1 MDVPKAPRALAS
13 DRVRSERAAAIR
25 LPHVQPINDLIDE
38 IGRDVGV
45 RNLAYNDPTFGG
57 TEAEVLFVL
66 KSPEGDAG
74 SDRNRVSFQSF
85 DNDDSGAEFLFRTC
99 ERFALPR
106 VKCAGW
112 NICPFPIEGKNPSR
126 TELERA
132 RPYTMRMLELL
143 PHLKVVL
150 LLGNPAQKGWEDRFL
165 HRRPDVEVVLGA
177 SPSPPGINQK
187 RNRDNFEEA
196 IRRVVRIVEG
206 IEGRHG

>member
-1 MDVPKAPRALAS
+1 MDVPRSPRALAS
-13 DRVRSERAAAIR
+13 DDVRDERAAAIR
-25 LPHVQPINDLIDE
+25 LPNVRPINDLIDE

-45 RNLAYNDPTFGG
+45 ENLAYNDPTFGG
-57 TEAEVLFVL
+57 VDAEVLFVL
-66 KSPEGDAG
+66 KAPEGDAS

-99 ERFALPR
+99 NRLGLARE
-106 VKCAGW
+106 KCAGW

-126 TELERA
+126 GELERA
-132 RPYTMRMLELL
+132 RPYTMRALELL

-165 HRRPDVEVVLGA
+165 RRRPDVEVIPGA

-187 RNRDNFEEA
+187 RNRDSFEDA
-196 IRRVVRIVEG
+196 IRRAVRIVE
-206 IEGRHG
+206 RS